1 MQSKRRKIFGRAP
14 ERQTGLTMI
23 ELMVVVTIAA
33 ILAGMAAPSL
43 VDMINNTRLS
53 STMSQLTNDLNRA
66 RSEAVK
72 RNSRVLVCAPD
83 NTGIQCGGANWN
95 TGWVVCSDKDT
106 VPDDGISDGVCDAAT
121 AANPN
126 PIVVHPAIHARLTLT
141 GSAAS
146 FRFNPTGTQ
155 GAGGTATLTLA
166 GNWAGA
172 VSSVATIA
180 ATGNISRQ

>member
-1 MQSKRRKIFGRAP
+1 MQSKQ
-14 ERQTGLTMI
+14 RQTGLTMI
-23 ELMVVVTIAA
+23 ELMVVVTIVA

-72 RNSRVLVCAPD
+72 RNRRVLVCVR
-83 NTGIQCGGANWN
+83 NTDTACGAGTNWQN
-95 TGWVVCSDKDT
+95 GWLVCYDEDQ
-106 VPDDGISDGVCDAAT
+106 DGTCDAT
-121 AANPN
+121 SAANPN
-126 PIVVHPAIHARLTLT
+126 PVVVHPAIHARLTLT

>member
-1 MQSKRRKIFGRAP
+1 MQSKQ
-14 ERQTGLTMI
+14 RQTGLTMI
-23 ELMVVVTIAA
+23 ELMVVITIAA

-43 VDMINNTRLS
+43 VDMINSTRLS
-53 STMSQLTNDLNRA
+53 STMSQLINDLNRA

-72 RNSRVLVCAPD
+72 RNRRVLVCVRGTDTA
-83 NTGIQCGGANWN
+83 CGAGTNWQN
-95 TGWVVCSDKDT
+95 GWLVCYDEDQ
-106 VPDDGISDGVCDAAT
+106 DGTCDAT
-121 AANPN
+121 STTNPN

-141 GSAAS
+141 GSAAF

-166 GNWAGA
+166 GTWAGA

-180 ATGNISRQ
+180 ATGNISKTP